1 MSILGFLLLHL
12 GAGAL
17 GGSYVLALIFVYAS
31 PPGSLH
37 FIAGVSIIFPSRFLH
52 DSIGNRC
59 YIPGTY
65 CGCLA
70 LGRRLDS
77 RNPPSYHTDY
87 PNHIQAS
94 FLKKE

>member
-37 FIAGVSIIFPSRFLH
+37 FLSPAFL
-52 DSIGNRC
+52 
-59 YIPGTY
+59 
-65 CGCLA
+65 
-70 LGRRLDS
+70 
-77 RNPPSYHTDY
+77 
-87 PNHIQAS
+87 
-94 FLKKE
+94 